1 MASAAPAKRQ
11 WKGRTDEQKAER
23 ARKRQQQK
31 AKLNAQQ
38 SGAPTRKPRT
48 KAQGVF
54 NKLEEWKPEELGFTA
69 GIKEIEFGPDFVVQ
83 E

>member
-1 MASAAPAKRQ
+1 MESATPGKRQ

-23 ARKRQQQK
+23 AQKRQQQK

-48 KAQGVF
+48 KAQRIF
-54 NKLEEWKPEELGFTA
+54 NKLEEWKPEDLEFTA
-69 GIKEIEFGPDFVVQ
+69 GIKEIEWGPDFVVQ
-83 E
+83 D

>member
-23 ARKRQQQK
+23 ARKREQQK
-31 AKLNAQQ
+31 SGLNARQ
-38 SGAPTRKPRT
+38 SRTSTGKKPTKVQR
-48 KAQGVF
+48 VF
-54 NKLEEWKPEELGFTA
+54 GKLDEWKPEELGFTA

>member
-1 MASAAPAKRQ
+1 METAAPAKRQ

-31 AKLNAQQ
+31 TSKK
-38 SGAPTRKPRT
+38 PTKVQR
-48 KAQGVF
+48 VF
-54 NKLEEWKPEELGFTA
+54 TKLEEWKPEDLGFKV